1 MKRKSLLIVSAFMVL
16 VAATPVFAGPGIH
29 LGASID
35 PDDFLIGLRFRS
47 KPIQENFVIVP
58 NAEVGFG
65 DVTMIAGN
73 LDAHFNIKTNSEYA
87 PYVGAGFT
95 VNWFDW
101 EGDSDTEIGGNGR
114 RNAVRRDEVD
124 ATVEAAGDVKPA
136 ARVDGHRRR
145 IGKPDN
151 ERLS

>member
-16 VAATPVFAGPGIH
+16 VAATPAFAGPGIH

-73 LDAHFNIKTNSEYA
+73 LDAHFNIKTSSEYA

-101 EGDSDTEIGGNGR
+101 EGNSDTEIGGSILGGIQLNSKWFFETKLGL
-114 RNAVRRDEVD
+114 
-124 ATVEAAGDVKPA
+124 GDVPDWKFIVGFEKP
-136 ARVDGHRRR
+136 
-145 IGKPDN
+145 
-151 ERLS
+151 

>member
-101 EGDSDTEIGGNGR
+101 EGDSDTEIGGSILGGIQLNSKWFFETKLGL
-114 RNAVRRDEVD
+114 
-124 ATVEAAGDVKPA
+124 GDVPDWKFIVGFEKP
-136 ARVDGHRRR
+136 
-145 IGKPDN
+145 
-151 ERLS
+151 

>member
-16 VAATPVFAGPGIH
+16 VAATPAFAGPGIH

-101 EGDSDTEIGGNGR
+101 EGDSDTEIGGSILGGIQLNSKWFFETKLGL
-114 RNAVRRDEVD
+114 
-124 ATVEAAGDVKPA
+124 GDVPDWKFIVGFEKP
-136 ARVDGHRRR
+136 
-145 IGKPDN
+145 
-151 ERLS
+151 